1 MSPRAACRLAT
12 IGFEKVYDYMPG
24 KVDWMARALPLEG
37 EKAREPRAI
46 DFARTDVVTCGLQD
60 PIGEASARVAQSPY
74 EFAFVLGPGGVL
86 LGRLRK
92 AALQGRQDGTA
103 EDVMEPGPSTTRPD
117 TPPDK
122 LLAKLQAAE
131 LTSAVLSDPEGR
143 LLGIVRRADL
153 GRCASESPR

>member
-12 IGFEKVYDYMPG
+12 IGFEQVYDYMPG
-24 KVDWMARALPLEG
+24 KVDWMARGLPLEG
-37 EKAREPRAI
+37 EKAAERRAI
-46 DFARTDVVTCGLQD
+46 DVARSDVVTCGLQD
-60 PIGEASARVAQSPY
+60 TIGGVRERVAQSSY
-74 EFAFVLGPGGVL
+74 GFAFVLGRDRVL

-92 AALQGRQDGTA
+92 AVLDGRQDAKA

-117 TPPDK
+117 TSPDK
-122 LLAKLQAAE
+122 LLAKLQDAD

-153 GRCASESPR
+153 QVRAS